1 MSSSNPTSPEEAVE
15 EAVLDP
21 ETPQKPTEDNDEKE
35 APKSAPAAAA
45 RGRPRAKSTREPTLL
60 HDFLL
65 GRPSRSRQTAERQR
79 RMSLEAVKAELRHEM
94 KQSQVK
100 RVPPPNGVR
109 DRVKK
114 WQKANAAAM
123 EQTPDDAAT
132 EPPDIAFDDEDFQS
146 VTEEDR
152 VRIKLRKKSKPPS
165 NRTKESLPTE
175 EEDVAPENTPVKTPV
190 KTPEPPPPVV
200 TPKVAT
206 PKTPTIKTPTIKTPT
221 IKTPTIKTPTIKTP
235 TTKTPLPKT
244 PTAAKQVNP
253 PPKKRV
259 VSDEHW
265 RKNRKHG
272 TKKTSPAKIPA
283 PTKIP
288 KDFIFR
294 TQANPKVAS
303 RVKAWAELVEI
314 PDPPA
319 PRSHK
324 SSKSVGA
331 RPWMDDTDSEFMSD
345 SELTVSNVTS
355 SRVTAQRSAKSTP
368 AHDDG
373 IRVKPVRKKRQSGDG
388 IRVRAMRTNLTDDE
402 GIRVR
407 PMSDI
412 SSNAGS
418 TVRSVRLRLKSAPSS
433 RRPSMSSVRKEMKKQ
448 MLDTPKSAGAAN
460 PEALSKKLSEAIED
474 GSELSK
480 TTRTNDK
487 SDLSKTAPIEVLDD
501 SHTVDTPTKK
511 RAASSSK
518 SKPRPKSYQPPT
530 TKQKGKETWVPD
542 DDSTIEP
549 SQLDGSDLSS
559 SLLAKSIA
567 DIPGDIPWGNSAF
580 TELDLPLRARGG
592 PLRSRPIRPARPA
605 KPERNTSF
613 KNMPKVFKKVMEG
626 ANKMIHEINE
636 HPPSRDAVPNKPT
649 SIEKW
654 LNTTV
659 DPFVEEPKEEPP
671 TTPLSEDMSDEL
683 SSPETIKSHR
693 CTSHVEKRKVSSSS
707 TSKTETVDKAAPGEP
722 LPATPEPVREPAK
735 KKPQPTPSPKPTP
748 AKEPTPEPEPPK
760 KATPK
765 PEPEPEP
772 KPESKPEPEP
782 AREPS
787 PETITELSTDLS
799 TDLSTE
805 LPAPSPVSSPE
816 PDSKTKPKRQDTKYP
831 AKASGLTGLKRTKA
845 TRSTPPPQKSGPKNS
860 LFGMLKEAFTGES
873 VNSLPKVKPYQS
885 REERPYDDEPES
897 VYADSRYN
905 DSRYDD
911 SRYEESKYDDY
922 RHEGSRYD
930 DERAYEDS
938 ENWTETELSKTEKLR
953 SVRSASPEEERKTPK
968 PQKTP
973 EPPQQPQEQA
983 EEPEQSGDARAAL
996 PSARMAGPRLPP
1008 PTRGQYEL
1016 STILSEEGSSAVESD
1031 LTTDVTQSTLT
1042 QSTGFTKG
1050 SRRSNSR
1057 SNSKSQGSGLKRRL
1071 TRHSDLVSVLSL
1083 PDDKNVPSAIISNR
1097 SRPSMRKARGGANDV
1112 TNDDLLK
1119 EFAEDESLY
1128 LRELKTLVSGVI
1140 PVLLQQV
1147 VNGDNGNELFG
1158 SGGQVTK
1165 ADALSKSVVN
1175 MGVALEKL
1183 QMAHRKAPVQDIRR
1197 LASWGHGVVPIYHKY
1212 LDAWRLGF
1220 QDLVVNLAPVAGVLD
1235 DEDSLVGAMPRNDA
1249 GDIIDAA
1256 GERVDVAHLL
1266 KRPLLR
1272 LKQIT
1277 KFFKCV
1283 DAIIGTNDTY
1293 DLSSDFEDLQEKARR
1308 RHREETARLTDEDAI
1323 NTDTTRSRD
1332 LRTLGPMDDVYIEP
1346 SRQVSAKDFF
1356 SLDLAHS
1363 NGQRLECQVELVHR
1377 DNQRYPEDKGDLLIR
1392 ENGVKGRSY
1401 LLFPP
1406 VPIELISAR
1415 TGDGNFDMVI
1425 MIRGTHNDRPWHE
1438 LLTLTTDNE
1447 DQILDW
1453 LDILPVSPVPP
1464 REPEPSVIDD
1474 DEPYPQSRMQDV
1486 PVGVRGSS
1494 HKYSAQSLRSSHS
1507 RRSSAAESPP
1517 ASPTTPKRSLP
1528 ARYRPRS
1535 ASPVTSPPLKSPEL
1549 YDLQGT
1555 TNQYDYQFDERP
1567 MTSHSMQPDPLNIR
1581 KSDVSSRDDGA
1592 PPPPAHRTFSPSPQP
1607 TAKSKY
1613 SKPPTLEPPT
1623 NSRVKRR
1630 TSSPLKHEY
1639 LPSDQSSISG
1649 TSITEGSYENTEEE
1663 EDYTE
1668 SDYSY
1673 DTSDEDDI
1681 ESVDLPE
1688 TELGVSIRDDARSRD
1703 HARDELETLHEE
1715 EYPEDEPKRH
1725 QLHESILSGP
1735 ADSLTPSNSASQA
1748 GLYGQKMAPEE
1759 NVQRYSAMISRWSDK
1774 GMWKNIAAE
1783 NLSIIVTPGLIEAY
1797 AVHSGAEQGDKPML
1811 ALDLTPL
1818 VLIRQSTA
1826 VDLEIRSSVRSDCH
1840 LANSHSGGNFRFR
1853 CYNGPDCYNLYM
1865 AVHHSRLNNQKFIQ
1879 LENEARFSSFGEHKP
1894 PVANDDTSS
1903 RRRSWFSR
1911 KNSYRG
1917 SVRAPTQSYDGAS
1930 TTPSSTLSASSF
1942 LKRLTG
1948 RGLPFSLA
1956 RSSVKRNSRYGGS
1969 NTPGS
1974 SSYGGNTPRSP
1985 SISVE
1990 NSGRGPSNFGT
2001 EDLKIRLH
2009 LLVAAAKWEDFGN
2022 CKLSIRRPPPGWHQA
2037 LRADHG
2043 LEKRVTVTT
2052 IPRKDSEKPKILLDA
2067 VLGSGCFTAMGSRG
2081 IVCGVWEE
2089 MKDSNGVVGVVP
2101 ATGPTGGNV
2110 KKWCFQCAS
2119 VAEASWVLRLV
2130 HQEVMTI

>member
-1 MSSSNPTSPEEAVE
+1 MSSSNPASPEEAIDDTE
-15 EAVLDP
+15 FEP
-21 ETPQKPTEDNDEKE
+21 ETPQKPTESENNDEKE
-35 APKSAPAAAA
+35 ASKSAPPAAT
-45 RGRPRAKSTREPTLL
+45 RGRPRAKSTKEPTLL

-100 RVPPPNGVR
+100 RIQPPNGVR

-114 WQKANAAAM
+114 WQKANAAAV
-123 EQTPDDAAT
+123 EDTPDDAAT
-132 EPPDIAFDDEDFQS
+132 EPPDIAFKDEDFQS

-152 VRIKLRKKSKPPS
+152 VRIKMKKKPKRP
-165 NRTKESLPTE
+165 NNKTKESLATE
-175 EEDVAPENTPVKTPV
+175 DD
-190 KTPEPPPPVV
+190 
-200 TPKVAT
+200 AT
-206 PKTPTIKTPTIKTPT
+206 PDATPDPTPASAPSPAPAPAPATPA
-221 IKTPTIKTPTIKTP
+221 TP
-235 TTKTPLPKT
+235 TTPTPG
-244 PTAAKQVNP
+244 PTKP

-265 RKNRKHG
+265 RKNRKHIPR
-272 TKKTSPAKIPA
+272 KTSPAKA
-283 PTKIP
+283 PTPAKIP
-288 KDFIFR
+288 KDFVLR
-294 TQANPKVAS
+294 TAANPRVAS
-303 RVKAWAELVEI
+303 RVKAWAERVEI

-324 SSKSVGA
+324 SSKSLGA
-331 RPWMDDTDSEFMSD
+331 KPWMDDTDSEFMSD
-345 SELTVSNVTS
+345 SEMTVSNVNS
-355 SRVTAQRSAKSTP
+355 SRVTTQRSAKSMSG
-368 AHDDG
+368 ADDG
-373 IRVKPVRKKRQSGDG
+373 IRVNPMRKKRNSGDG
-388 IRVRAMRTNLTDDE
+388 IRVRAVRTTLTDDE

-412 SSNAGS
+412 SSNAGTS
-418 TVRSVRLRLKSAPSS
+418 IRTARLRLKSAPSS
-433 RRPSMSSVRKEMKKQ
+433 RRPSMNAVKQEMKKRQ
-448 MLDTPKSAGAAN
+448 ADRAKI
-460 PEALSKKLSEAIED
+460 EVIED
-474 GSELSK
+474 PSELSASK
-480 TTRTNDK
+480 YIEVIEDESELSRTGGK
-487 SDLSKTAPIEVLDD
+487 SDLSGTAPIEVLEDD
-501 SHTVDTPTKK
+501 SLVDTPTKG
-511 RAASSSK
+511 RNASGSK
-518 SKPRPKSYQPPT
+518 SRPRPKSYQPPT

-542 DDSTIEP
+542 DESTLEP

-567 DIPGDIPWGNSAF
+567 DIPGEIPWGNSAF
-580 TELDLPLRARGG
+580 TELDLPLRAKGG

-626 ANKMIHEINE
+626 ANKMIHELNE
-636 HPPSRDAVPNKPT
+636 HPPPREAVPNNPR

-659 DPFVEEPKEEPP
+659 DPFVEESKSEPA
-671 TTPLSEDMSDEL
+671 TTPLSETVPDDP
-683 SSPETIKSHR
+683 SSPETIKSNR
-693 CTSHVEKRKVSSSS
+693 RPSRNEKRRVSSS
-707 TSKTETVDKAAPGEP
+707 TMSKPDTAEKTTLSEQ
-722 LPATPEPVREPAK
+722 LPTTPEPAK
-735 KKPQPTPSPKPTP
+735 EKPQPTPAPKLEPV
-748 AKEPTPEPEPPK
+748 KESLPVPEK
-760 KATPK
+760 KPTPK

-772 KPESKPEPEP
+772 PSVT
-782 AREPS
+782 EPS
-787 PETITELSTDLS
+787 PE
-799 TDLSTE
+799 
-805 LPAPSPVSSPE
+805 SSPE
-816 PDSKTKPKRQDTKYP
+816 PSVAPLPEPEVKPKPKRQDTKAP
-831 AKASGLTGLKRTKA
+831 TRTPGGSGLKRTKA
-845 TRSTPPPQKSGPKNS
+845 TRNTPSPSPAKSSPKNS
-860 LFGMLKEAFTGES
+860 LFGLLKEAFTGES
-873 VNSLPKVKPYQS
+873 GNSLPKVKPYQS
-885 REERPYDDEPES
+885 REERPYDNDDPES
-897 VYADSRYN
+897 LYADSRYN
-905 DSRYDD
+905 DSRYED
-911 SRYEESKYDDY
+911 SRYEESRYGD
-922 RHEGSRYD
+922 SRYD
-930 DERAYEDS
+930 DELTYDDS
-938 ENWTETELSKTEKLR
+938 TENWTETELSKAEKSK
-953 SVRSASPEEERKTPK
+953 SVRAPSPEGEKKPQPQPQPEPQSRPQSQPQVQEQEKPRDLAREEELARIEERVRQEEKAREEERSREIVFPM
-968 PQKTP
+968 
-973 EPPQQPQEQA
+973 
-983 EEPEQSGDARAAL
+983 
-996 PSARMAGPRLPP
+996 RMAGPRLPP

-1042 QSTGFTKG
+1042 QSTGLNRG
-1050 SRRSNSR
+1050 SKRSS
-1057 SNSKSQGSGLKRRL
+1057 SKNQGSGLKRRL

-1083 PDDKNVPSAIISNR
+1083 PDDKNVPSAITSNR
-1097 SRPSMRKARGGANDV
+1097 SRPSMRKSRGGANDV

-1119 EFAEDESLY
+1119 EFSEDESLY
-1128 LRELKTLVSGVI
+1128 LRELKTLVDGVI

-1147 VNGDNGNELFG
+1147 VNGDDAYDIFG
-1158 SGGQVTK
+1158 SGAPVTK

-1183 QMAHRKAPVQDIRR
+1183 RMAHRKAPVQDIRR

-1220 QDLVVNLAPVAGVLD
+1220 QDLVVNLAPAAGSPE
-1235 DEDSLVGAMPRNDA
+1235 DEDSLVGAMPRNA
-1249 GDIIDAA
+1249 SGDIVDAT

-1272 LKQIT
+1272 VKQIA

-1283 DAIIGTNDTY
+1283 DSILGTNDTY
-1293 DLSSDFEDLQEKARR
+1293 DLLNDFEDLQEKARR
-1308 RHREETARLTDEDAI
+1308 RHREEMARLTDEDAI

-1332 LRTLGPMDDVYIEP
+1332 LRTLAPMDSVYIEP
-1346 SRQVSAKDFF
+1346 ARQVSAKDFF
-1356 SLDLAHS
+1356 SFDLVHS

-1377 DNQRYPEDKGDLLIR
+1377 DSQRHPEDKGDLLIR
-1392 ENGVKGRSY
+1392 ENGDKGRSY

-1406 VPIELISAR
+1406 VPLELISAR
-1415 TGDGNFDMVI
+1415 TGDGNFDMVV
-1425 MIRGTHNDRPWHE
+1425 MIRGSHNDKPWHE

-1474 DEPYPQSRMQDV
+1474 EEPYSQSRMPDV

-1494 HKYSAQSLRSSHS
+1494 RKYSAHSLRNSHS

-1517 ASPTTPKRSLP
+1517 ASPTSPTIPKRTLP
-1528 ARYRPRS
+1528 TRYRPRS
-1535 ASPVTSPPLKSPEL
+1535 ASPANPSPLRSP
-1549 YDLQGT
+1549 D
-1555 TNQYDYQFDERP
+1555 QYDPQRTPSQSDYQYDDRP
-1567 MTSHSMQPDPLNIR
+1567 MTSQSMQPDPLNIR
-1581 KSDVSSRDDGA
+1581 KSPSSVSYRDDGA
-1592 PPPPAHRTFSPSPQP
+1592 PPPPAHRSLSPSPGPQP
-1607 TAKSKY
+1607 SSKSKY
-1613 SKPPTLEPPT
+1613 AKPPPLEPPT
-1623 NSRVKRR
+1623 SSRVKRR

-1649 TSITEGSYENTEEE
+1649 TSITGSYHS
-1663 EDYTE
+1663 EDYTD

-1673 DTSDEDDI
+1673 DSSDDDI

-1688 TELGVSIRDDARSRD
+1688 TELGVSIRDEARSHDIIEEEPED
-1703 HARDELETLHEE
+1703 HLETLPEE
-1715 EYPEDEPKRH
+1715 EYPQEYQRRE
-1725 QLHESILSGP
+1725 LHESILSGSNI
-1735 ADSLTPSNSASQA
+1735 DSLAPSNSASQA
-1748 GLYGQKMAPEE
+1748 GLYGQKTAPEE
-1759 NVQRYSAMISRWSDK
+1759 KAARYTATISRWSDK
-1774 GMWKNIAAE
+1774 GMWKNIAGD

-1797 AVHSGAEQGDKPML
+1797 SVHSGAEQGDKPML

-1826 VDLEIRSSVRSDCH
+1826 VDLEIRSSVRPDCH
-1840 LANSHSGGNFRFR
+1840 LASSHSGGNFRFR
-1853 CYNGPDCYNLYM
+1853 CHNGPDCYNFYM
-1865 AVHHSRLNNQKFIQ
+1865 SVHHARLNNQKFIQ
-1879 LENEARFSSFGEHKP
+1879 LENEARFRSFGESQP
-1894 PVANDDTSS
+1894 PPPENDDASS
-1903 RRRSWFSR
+1903 RRRRSWFGR

-1917 SVRAPTQSYDGAS
+1917 SIRAPTQSYDGAS

-1956 RSSVKRNSRYGGS
+1956 RSSVNRSSRYGGGA

-1990 NSGRGPSNFGT
+1990 NSGRGPVSFGT

-2043 LEKRVTVTT
+2043 MEKRVTVTT
-2052 IPRKDSEKPKILLDA
+2052 IPRKDSEQPKVLLDA
-2067 VLGSGCFTAMGSRG
+2067 VLGSGCFSPMGSRG

>member
-21 ETPQKPTEDNDEKE
+21 ETPETPQNPPATDDNDGKE
-35 APKSAPAAAA
+35 TPKSAPPVAQ

-65 GRPSRSRQTAERQR
+65 GRPSASRQAADRQR

-100 RVPPPNGVR
+100 RIQPPNGVR

-123 EQTPDDAAT
+123 EDTPDDAAT
-132 EPPDIAFDDEDFQS
+132 EPPDVAFKDEDFQS

-152 VRIKLRKKSKPPS
+152 VRIKMRKKPKRP
-165 NRTKESLPTE
+165 NNKTKETLATGDEATS
-175 EEDVAPENTPVKTPV
+175 DV
-190 KTPEPPPPVV
+190 
-200 TPKVAT
+200 
-206 PKTPTIKTPTIKTPT
+206 
-221 IKTPTIKTPTIKTP
+221 TP
-235 TTKTPLPKT
+235 TTPTPAP
-244 PTAAKQVNP
+244 AAKP

-265 RKNRKHG
+265 RKNRKHV
-272 TKKTSPAKIPA
+272 TKRTSPAKTPGPA
-283 PTKIP
+283 KIP
-288 KDFIFR
+288 KDFVLR
-294 TQANPKVAS
+294 TAANPRVAS
-303 RVKAWAELVEI
+303 RVKAWAEMVEI

-324 SSKSVGA
+324 SSKSLGA

-345 SELTVSNVTS
+345 SELTVNNLTG
-355 SRVTAQRSAKSTP
+355 RVTTARSAKSTP
-368 AHDDG
+368 GPDDG
-373 IRVKPVRKKRQSGDG
+373 IRVKPIRKKRNIDDDG
-388 IRVRAMRTNLTDDE
+388 IRVKAIRTTLTDDE

-412 SSNAGS
+412 SSNAGTS
-418 TVRSVRLRLKSAPSS
+418 VRTARLRLKSAPSS
-433 RRPSMSSVRKEMKKQ
+433 RRPSMSSVKREMKKSQ
-448 MLDTPKSAGAAN
+448 SDKSMI
-460 PEALSKKLSEAIED
+460 EAMEDPSEVSTNKFIEVIED
-474 GSELSK
+474 DSELSR
-480 TTRTNDK
+480 TTRTGGK
-487 SDLSKTAPIEVLDD
+487 SAIEVIEDH
-501 SHTVDTPTKK
+501 SVVDTPTKK
-511 RAASSSK
+511 RSVSANK

-530 TKQKGKETWVPD
+530 TKQKGKETWVPE

-559 SLLAKSIA
+559 SILAKSIA

-592 PLRSRPIRPARPA
+592 PLRSRPIRPARP

-613 KNMPKVFKKVMEG
+613 KSMPKVFKKVMEG
-626 ANKMIHEINE
+626 ASKVIHEINE
-636 HPPSRDAVPNKPT
+636 HPPPRDTVPNNPR

-659 DPFVEEPKEEPP
+659 DPFVEEPKAEPKSEP
-671 TTPLSEDMSDEL
+671 ATTPLSEQVPDKL

-693 CTSHVEKRKVSSSS
+693 RSSRNEKRRVSSST
-707 TSKTETVDKAAPGEP
+707 TSKPDTADKPLSTEK
-722 LPATPEPVREPAK
+722 LPATPEPVKEPVK
-735 KKPQPTPSPKPTP
+735 EKPTPSPVPKPEP
-748 AKEPTPEPEPPK
+748 VKEPLPEPEPPK
-760 KATPK
+760 KSTPKPK
-765 PEPEPEP
+765 PEPRPEP
-772 KPESKPEPEP
+772 RPEPAIVKETVPEVSPESSPSPSPSPEPE
-782 AREPS
+782 AK
-787 PETITELSTDLS
+787 
-799 TDLSTE
+799 
-805 LPAPSPVSSPE
+805 A
-816 PDSKTKPKRQDTKYP
+816 KPKRQDTKAP
-831 AKASGLTGLKRTKA
+831 TKTPGASGLKRTKA
-845 TRSTPPPQKSGPKNS
+845 TRNTSSPVKSSPKTS

-873 VNSLPKVKPYQS
+873 GNSLPKVKPYQS
-885 REERPYDDEPES
+885 QEERPYDDEPES
-897 VYADSRYN
+897 MYTDSRYN
-905 DSRYDD
+905 DSRYED
-911 SRYEESKYDDY
+911 SRYDDSKYEGSKYDDY
-922 RHEGSRYD
+922 HSRYD
-930 DERAYEDS
+930 DELTDDDS
-938 ENWTETELSKTEKLR
+938 ENWTETELSKSR
-953 SVRSASPEEERKTPK
+953 GVRSPSPLEEKKKPRSPEQSR
-968 PQKTP
+968 
-973 EPPQQPQEQA
+973 EPA
-983 EEPEQSGDARAAL
+983 REPEQNRDDRSAL

-1016 STILSEEGSSAVESD
+1016 STILSEEASSAVESD
-1031 LTTDVTQSTLT
+1031 LTSDVTQSTLT
-1042 QSTGFTKG
+1042 QSTGVSKE
-1050 SRRSNSR
+1050 SKRSNSR

-1083 PDDKNVPSAIISNR
+1083 PDDKNVPSAITSNR
-1097 SRPSMRKARGGANDV
+1097 SRPSMRKSRGGATDV
-1112 TNDDLLK
+1112 TNDDLLR

-1128 LRELKTLVSGVI
+1128 LRELKTLVDGVI
-1140 PVLLQQV
+1140 PVLLSQV
-1147 VNGDNGNELFG
+1147 VNGDNANELFG
-1158 SGGQVTK
+1158 TSSPVTK
-1165 ADALSKSVVN
+1165 ADILSKSVVN

-1183 QMAHRKAPVQDIRR
+1183 QMAHRKAPIQDIRR
-1197 LASWGHGVVPIYHKY
+1197 LASWGHGVVPVYHKY

-1220 QDLVVNLAPVAGVLD
+1220 QDLVVNLAPAAGAPE
-1235 DEDSLVGAMPRNDA
+1235 DEDSLVGAMPRNES
-1249 GDIIDAA
+1249 GDIVDAT

-1272 LKQIT
+1272 LKQIA

-1283 DAIIGTNDTY
+1283 DSILGTNDTY
-1293 DLSSDFEDLQEKARR
+1293 DLLSDFEDLQEKARR
-1308 RHREETARLTDEDAI
+1308 RHREEMARLTDEDAI

-1332 LRTLGPMDDVYIEP
+1332 LRTLAPMEAVYIEP

-1363 NGQRLECQVELVHR
+1363 NGQRLECQIELVHR
-1377 DNQRYPEDKGDLLIR
+1377 DNQRYPEDKGDVLIR

-1415 TGDGNFDMVI
+1415 TGDGNFDMVV
-1425 MIRGTHNDRPWHE
+1425 MIRGSHNDRPWHE

-1464 REPEPSVIDD
+1464 REPEPSIIDD
-1474 DEPYPQSRMQDV
+1474 EEPYSQSRMPDV

-1494 HKYSAQSLRSSHS
+1494 RKYSAHSLRNSHS

-1517 ASPTTPKRSLP
+1517 ASPTTPKRALP

-1535 ASPVTSPPLKSPEL
+1535 ASPATPPPPLKSPDH
-1549 YDLQGT
+1549 YDLQRT
-1555 TNQYDYQFDERP
+1555 PTQYDYGYEERP
-1567 MTSHSMQPDPLNIR
+1567 MTSQSMQPDPLNIR
-1581 KSDVSSRDDGA
+1581 KSQTSDSYRDDGA
-1592 PPPPAHRTFSPSPQP
+1592 PPPPAHRTLSPSPSQQP
-1607 TAKSKY
+1607 ASKSKFG
-1613 SKPPTLEPPT
+1613 KPPPLELP
-1623 NSRVKRR
+1623 SKSGVKRR
-1630 TSSPLKHEY
+1630 GSSPLKHEY

-1649 TSITEGSYENTEEE
+1649 TSITGSYDQTE
-1663 EDYTE
+1663 DDFTE

-1673 DTSDEDDI
+1673 DSSDDDI

-1688 TELGVSIRDDARSRD
+1688 TELGVSIRDEPPSRD
-1703 HARDELETLHEE
+1703 VIREELEHQLETLEE
-1715 EYPEDEPKRH
+1715 EGSLHDQQQRYE
-1725 QLHESILSGP
+1725 LHESIVSGSI
-1735 ADSLTPSNSASQA
+1735 DSLAPSNSASQA
-1748 GLYGQKMAPEE
+1748 GLYGQKIAPNE
-1759 NVQRYSAMISRWSDK
+1759 NATRYIATISRWSDK
-1774 GMWKNIAAE
+1774 GLWKDISGS
-1783 NLSIIVTPGLIEAY
+1783 NLEIIVTPGLIEAY
-1797 AVHSGAEQGDKPML
+1797 AIHSGAEQGDKPML
-1811 ALDLTPL
+1811 SLDLTPL

-1826 VDLEIRSSVRSDCH
+1826 VDLEIRSSVRSDCQ
-1840 LANSHSGGNFRFR
+1840 LFSSHSGGNFRFR
-1853 CYNGPDCYNLYM
+1853 CQTAPDCYNLYM
-1865 AVHHSRLNNQKFIQ
+1865 SVHHARLNNQKFIQ
-1879 LENEARFSSFGEHKP
+1879 LENEARFRSFGEHKP
-1894 PVANDDTSS
+1894 PPSNDDTSS
-1903 RRRSWFSR
+1903 RRRSWFGR

-1917 SVRAPTQSYDGAS
+1917 SVRAPAQSHDGAS

-1956 RSSVKRNSRYGGS
+1956 RSSVNRSSRYGGT

-1990 NSGRGPSNFGT
+1990 NSGRGPASFGT

-2022 CKLSIRRPPPGWHQA
+2022 CRLSIRRPPPGWHQA

-2052 IPRKDSEKPKILLDA
+2052 IPRKDSEQPKVLLDA
-2067 VLGSGCFTAMGSRG
+2067 VLGSGCFTPMGSRG

>member
-1 MSSSNPTSPEEAVE
+1 MSSSNPASPEEAIDDTE
-15 EAVLDP
+15 LEP
-21 ETPQKPTEDNDEKE
+21 ETPQQPTASENNDGKE
-35 APKSAPAAAA
+35 APKSAPPAAT

-94 KQSQVK
+94 KQTQVK
-100 RVPPPNGVR
+100 RIQPPNGVR

-114 WQKANAAAM
+114 WQKANAAAL
-123 EQTPDDAAT
+123 EDTPDDAAT
-132 EPPDIAFDDEDFQS
+132 EPPDIAFKDEDFQS

-152 VRIKLRKKSKPPS
+152 VRIKMKKKSKPPNNKS
-165 NRTKESLPTE
+165 KDSLE
-175 EEDVAPENTPVKTPV
+175 AEDEATPDATPDSTSISTSTPAPAPAPESTPTPA
-190 KTPEPPPPVV
+190 PAP
-200 TPKVAT
+200 AT
-206 PKTPTIKTPTIKTPT
+206 PATPT
-221 IKTPTIKTPTIKTP
+221 
-235 TTKTPLPKT
+235 T
-244 PTAAKQVNP
+244 PTAAGTKP

-265 RKNRKHG
+265 RKNRKHIPR
-272 TKKTSPAKIPA
+272 KTSPAKAPT

-288 KDFIFR
+288 KDFVLR
-294 TQANPKVAS
+294 TAANPRVAS
-303 RVKAWAELVEI
+303 RVKAWAERVEI

-331 RPWMDDTDSEFMSD
+331 KPWMDDTDSEFMSD
-345 SELTVSNVTS
+345 SEMTVSNVNS
-355 SRVTAQRSAKSTP
+355 SRVTTQRSAKSVS
-368 AHDDG
+368 AADDG
-373 IRVKPVRKKRQSGDG
+373 IRVKPMRKKRNSGDG
-388 IRVRAMRTNLTDDE
+388 IRVQAIRTTLTDDE

-412 SSNAGS
+412 SSNTGTSIRTA
-418 TVRSVRLRLKSAPSS
+418 RLRLKSAPSS
-433 RRPSMSSVRKEMKKQ
+433 RRPSMNAVRQEMKKRQ
-448 MLDTPKSAGAAN
+448 YEKS
-460 PEALSKKLSEAIED
+460 KIEVIEND
-474 GSELSK
+474 SDLYE
-480 TTRTNDK
+480 TMRTGGK
-487 SDLSKTAPIEVLDD
+487 SDLSGTAPIEVLEDD
-501 SHTVDTPTKK
+501 FTVHTPTKQ
-511 RAASSSK
+511 RNASK
-518 SKPRPKSYQPPT
+518 SKPRPKSYQPAT

-542 DDSTIEP
+542 DESTLEP

-559 SLLAKSIA
+559 SLLAKTIA
-567 DIPGDIPWGNSAF
+567 DIPGEIPWGNSAF

-626 ANKMIHEINE
+626 ANKMIHEMNE
-636 HPPSRDAVPNKPT
+636 HPPARDAVPNKPT

-659 DPFVEEPKEEPP
+659 DPFVEESKSEPA
-671 TTPLSEDMSDEL
+671 TTPLSEDVPDDP
-683 SSPETIKSHR
+683 SSPETIKSNR
-693 CTSHVEKRKVSSSS
+693 RPSRNEKRKVSSS
-707 TSKTETVDKAAPGEP
+707 TLSKPDTAEKTTLSEQFPT
-722 LPATPEPVREPAK
+722 TPEPIKE
-735 KKPQPTPSPKPTP
+735 KPQPAS
-748 AKEPTPEPEPPK
+748 
-760 KATPK
+760 TPK
-765 PEPEPEP
+765 PEPVKEPVPEP
-772 KPESKPEPEP
+772 VSEKNTTPKPKSEPEP
-782 AREPS
+782 ASTKEPS
-787 PETITELSTDLS
+787 PE
-799 TDLSTE
+799 
-805 LPAPSPVSSPE
+805 SSPE
-816 PDSKTKPKRQDTKYP
+816 SSKAPEPQPEIKIKPKRQDTKAP
-831 AKASGLTGLKRTKA
+831 IRTPGGLGLKRTKA
-845 TRSTPPPQKSGPKNS
+845 TRNTSSPAKSSPKNT
-860 LFGMLKEAFTGES
+860 LFGLLKEAFTGES
-873 VNSLPKVKPYQS
+873 GNSLPKVKPYQS
-885 REERPYDDEPES
+885 REERPYDDDDPES

-911 SRYEESKYDDY
+911 SRYED
-922 RHEGSRYD
+922 SRYGDSRHD
-930 DERAYEDS
+930 DELTYDEHTED
-938 ENWTETELSKTEKLR
+938 WTETELSKTEK
-953 SVRSASPEEERKTPK
+953 SAGVRSPSPEQEKKPQPQPQTQPQVQEQEKARDQIREEEVTKEEER
-968 PQKTP
+968 
-973 EPPQQPQEQA
+973 
-983 EEPEQSGDARAAL
+983 ARDDRLVL
-996 PSARMAGPRLPP
+996 PSARMTGPRFPP
-1008 PTRGQYEL
+1008 PTRGKYEL

-1042 QSTGFTKG
+1042 QSTGLNRG
-1050 SRRSNSR
+1050 SKRSS
-1057 SNSKSQGSGLKRRL
+1057 SKNQGSGLKRRL

-1083 PDDKNVPSAIISNR
+1083 PDDKNVPSAITNNR
-1097 SRPSMRKARGGANDV
+1097 SRPSMRKSRGGANDV

-1119 EFAEDESLY
+1119 EFSEDESLY
-1128 LRELKTLVSGVI
+1128 LRELKTLVDGVI
-1140 PVLLQQV
+1140 PVLLQKV
-1147 VNGDNGNELFG
+1147 VNGDNAYDLFG
-1158 SGGQVTK
+1158 SGAPVTK

-1183 QMAHRKAPVQDIRR
+1183 RMAHRKAPVQEIRR

-1220 QDLVVNLAPVAGVLD
+1220 QDLVVNLAPAAGALE
-1235 DEDSLVGAMPRNDA
+1235 DEDSLVGAMPRNES
-1249 GDIIDAA
+1249 GDIVDAA

-1272 LKQIT
+1272 LKQIA

-1283 DAIIGTNDTY
+1283 DSILGTNDTF
-1293 DLSSDFEDLQEKARR
+1293 DLLNDFEDLQEKARR
-1308 RHREETARLTDEDAI
+1308 RHREEMARLTDEDAI

-1332 LRTLGPMDDVYIEP
+1332 LRTLAPMESVYIEP
-1346 SRQVSAKDFF
+1346 ARQVSAKDFF

-1406 VPIELISAR
+1406 VPLELISAR
-1415 TGDGNFDMVI
+1415 TGDGNLDMVV
-1425 MIRGTHNDRPWHE
+1425 MIRGSHNDKPWHE
-1438 LLTLTTDNE
+1438 LIILTTDNE

-1453 LDILPVSPVPP
+1453 LDIIPVSPVPP

-1474 DEPYPQSRMQDV
+1474 GEPYTQSRMEDV

-1494 HKYSAQSLRSSHS
+1494 RKYSAQSLRNLDS

-1517 ASPTTPKRSLP
+1517 ASPTSPTTPKRGLP
-1528 ARYRPRS
+1528 SRYRPRS
-1535 ASPVTSPPLKSPEL
+1535 ASPANSSPLKSPDY
-1549 YDLQGT
+1549 YDIQRT
-1555 TNQYDYQFDERP
+1555 SSQHSYDRP
-1567 MTSHSMQPDPLNIR
+1567 MTSQSMQPDPLNIC
-1581 KSDVSSRDDGA
+1581 KSSSDLSYRDDGA
-1592 PPPPAHRTFSPSPQP
+1592 PPPPAHRTLSPSPDPQP
-1607 TAKSKY
+1607 SSKSKHT
-1613 SKPPTLEPPT
+1613 KAPLLEPPT

-1649 TSITEGSYENTEEE
+1649 TSITGSYHS

-1673 DTSDEDDI
+1673 DTSDDDDI

-1688 TELGVSIRDDARSRD
+1688 TELGVSIRDEARSRD
-1703 HARDELETLHEE
+1703 VEEESAYHLETLPEE
-1715 EYPEDEPKRH
+1715 DYPQDYERRE
-1725 QLHESILSGP
+1725 LHESVLSGSIL
-1735 ADSLTPSNSASQA
+1735 DSLAPSNSASQA
-1748 GLYGQKMAPEE
+1748 GLYGQKTAPEE
-1759 NVQRYSAMISRWSDK
+1759 KAVRYTATISRWSDK
-1774 GMWKNIAAE
+1774 GVWKNVAGD
-1783 NLSIIVTPGLIEAY
+1783 NLSVIVTPGLIEAY
-1797 AVHSGAEQGDKPML
+1797 SVHSGAEQGDKPML

-1826 VDLEIRSSVRSDCH
+1826 VDLEIRSSVRPDCQ
-1840 LANSHSGGNFRFR
+1840 LASSHSGGNFRFR
-1853 CYNGPDCYNLYM
+1853 CHTGPDCYNLYM
-1865 AVHHSRLNNQKFIQ
+1865 SVHHARLNNQKFIQ
-1879 LENEARFSSFGEHKP
+1879 LENEARFGSFGEQRP
-1894 PVANDDTSS
+1894 PPENDESSS
-1903 RRRSWFSR
+1903 RTRRSWFGR

-1956 RSSVKRNSRYGGS
+1956 RSSVNRSSRYGGGA

-1974 SSYGGNTPRSP
+1974 SSYGGATPRSP

-1990 NSGRGPSNFGT
+1990 NSGRGPVSFGT

-2043 LEKRVTVTT
+2043 MEKRVTVIT
-2052 IPRKDSEKPKILLDA
+2052 IPRKDSEKPKVLLDA
-2067 VLGSGCFTAMGSRG
+2067 VLGSGCFTPMGSRG

>member
-21 ETPQKPTEDNDEKE
+21 ETPQKTNEDNDEKE
-35 APKSAPAAAA
+35 TPKSAPPAAA

-100 RVPPPNGVR
+100 RIQPPNGVR

-132 EPPDIAFDDEDFQS
+132 EPPDIAFEDEDFHS

-152 VRIKLRKKSKPPS
+152 VRIKMRKKLKPPS
-165 NRTKESLPTE
+165 NKTKESLGTE
-175 EEDVAPENTPVKTPV
+175 GEEAMPEKTPEKISEKIPEAIPEVIPEKVPEKAPEKAPDKTPAKTPSKTPSKTPT
-190 KTPEPPPPVV
+190 KTPEPPI
-200 TPKVAT
+200 
-206 PKTPTIKTPTIKTPT
+206 TPTP
-221 IKTPTIKTPTIKTP
+221 
-235 TTKTPLPKT
+235 
-244 PTAAKQVNP
+244 AKHINK

-272 TKKTSPAKIPA
+272 TNKTKTSPAKVPA
-283 PTKIP
+283 PGKIP
-288 KDFIFR
+288 KDFVFR
-294 TQANPKVAS
+294 TQANPKVAN
-303 RVKAWAELVEI
+303 RVKAWAEMVEI

-345 SELTVSNVTS
+345 SELTVSNVNS
-355 SRVTAQRSAKSTP
+355 SRVTTQRSAKSTP
-368 AHDDG
+368 GPDDG
-373 IRVKPVRKKRQSGDG
+373 IRVTPMRKKRQSGDG
-388 IRVRAMRTNLTDDE
+388 IRVRAIRTTLTDDE

-433 RRPSMSSVRKEMKKQ
+433 RRPSMSSVKKEMKKQ
-448 MLDTPKSAGAAN
+448 MTDTPKSVGAATAS
-460 PEALSKKLSEAIED
+460 EVSVKKYIEVIED
-474 GSELSK
+474 ESDLSK
-480 TTRTNDK
+480 TTRTNDR
-487 SDLSKTAPIEVLDD
+487 SDMSKTAPIEVLEDD
-501 SHTVDTPTKK
+501 SAVDTPTK
-511 RAASSSK
+511 RRTASSSK
-518 SKPRPKSYQPPT
+518 PKPRPKSYQPPT

-626 ANKMIHEINE
+626 ASKVIHEINE
-636 HPPSRDAVPNKPT
+636 HPPPRDAVPNKPT

-659 DPFVEEPKEEPP
+659 DPFVEESKAEPP
-671 TTPLSEDMSDEL
+671 TTPLSEDLPDEP

-693 CTSHVEKRKVSSSS
+693 RASRVEKRKVSSS
-707 TSKTETVDKAAPGEP
+707 TMSKPDTVDKTIPSEP
-722 LPATPEPVREPAK
+722 VPATPEPVHEPAK
-735 KKPQPTPSPKPTP
+735 KKPQPTPSPKPAP

-760 KATPK
+760 KSTPK
-765 PEPEPEP
+765 PEPNPEP
-772 KPESKPEPEP
+772 KPELESAP

-787 PETITELSTDLS
+787 PETITELSTE
-799 TDLSTE
+799 LSTE
-805 LPAPSPVSSPE
+805 ISPVSSPE
-816 PDSKTKPKRQDTKYP
+816 PEAKAKPKRQDTKHP
-831 AKASGLTGLKRTKA
+831 TKTPGLAGLKRTKA
-845 TRSTPPPQKSGPKNS
+845 TRNTASPVKSSPKHS

-873 VNSLPKVKPYQS
+873 GNSLPKVKPYQS
-885 REERPYDDEPES
+885 QEERPYDDEPES

-922 RHEGSRYD
+922 RYEDSRYD
-930 DERAYEDS
+930 DERTYDDS

-953 SVRSASPEEERKTPK
+953 SVRSASPEEERKTPQ
-968 PQKTP
+968 PQRQTP
-973 EPPQQPQEQA
+973 EPPKQPHEQPREQP
-983 EEPEQSGDARAAL
+983 EEQEQSGDAREAL

-1057 SNSKSQGSGLKRRL
+1057 SNSKGQGSGLKRRL

-1097 SRPSMRKARGGANDV
+1097 SRPSMRKSRGGANDV
-1112 TNDDLLK
+1112 TNDDLLR

-1147 VNGDNGNELFG
+1147 VNGDNANELFG

-1183 QMAHRKAPVQDIRR
+1183 QMAHRKAPIQDIRR

-1283 DAIIGTNDTY
+1283 DSILGTNDTY
-1293 DLSSDFEDLQEKARR
+1293 DLMNDFEDLQEKARR

-1332 LRTLGPMDDVYIEP
+1332 LRTLAPMEDVYIEP

-1415 TGDGNFDMVI
+1415 TGDGNFDMIV

-1474 DEPYPQSRMQDV
+1474 DEPYSQSRMPDV

-1494 HKYSAQSLRSSHS
+1494 RKYSAQSLRNSHS

-1517 ASPTTPKRSLP
+1517 ASPTTPKRPLP
-1528 ARYRPRS
+1528 SRYRPRS
-1535 ASPVTSPPLKSPEL
+1535 ASPGPSPPLKSPEY
-1549 YDLQGT
+1549 YDFQGVA
-1555 TNQYDYQFDERP
+1555 NQYDYDLERP
-1567 MTSHSMQPDPLNIR
+1567 MTSQSMQPDPLNIT
-1581 KSDVSSRDDGA
+1581 KSTTSSSSREDGA
-1592 PPPPAHRTFSPSPQP
+1592 PPPPAHRTFSPQP
-1607 TAKSKY
+1607 GAKSKY
-1613 SKPPTLEPPT
+1613 NKPPPLEPPT

-1630 TSSPLKHEY
+1630 GSSPLKHEY

-1649 TSITEGSYENTEEE
+1649 TSITGSYENTEEE
-1663 EDYTE
+1663 DFTE

-1673 DTSDEDDI
+1673 DSSDDDI

-1703 HARDELETLHEE
+1703 FIRDELDNQLETLHEE

-1725 QLHESILSGP
+1725 QLHESIVSGP
-1735 ADSLTPSNSASQA
+1735 TDSLAPSNSASQA
-1748 GLYGQKMAPEE
+1748 GLYGQKVAPEE
-1759 NVQRYSAMISRWSDK
+1759 NAQRFSAMISRWSDK

-1783 NLSIIVTPGLIEAY
+1783 NLSVIVTPGLIEAY
-1797 AVHSGAEQGDKPML
+1797 VANSGSEQGDKPML

-1840 LANSHSGGNFRFR
+1840 LASSHGGGNFRFR
-1853 CYNGPDCYNLYM
+1853 CHNGPDCYNLYM
-1865 AVHHSRLNNQKFIQ
+1865 SVHHSRLNNQKFIQ
-1879 LENEARFSSFGEHKP
+1879 LENEARFRSFGEYKP
-1894 PVANDDTSS
+1894 PVENDDTSS
-1903 RRRSWFSR
+1903 RRRSWFGR

-1956 RSSVKRNSRYGGS
+1956 RSSVKRNSRYGGA

-1974 SSYGGNTPRSP
+1974 SSYGGATPRSP

-1990 NSGRGPSNFGT
+1990 NSGRGPAGFGT

-2043 LEKRVTVTT
+2043 MEKRVTVTT

-2089 MKDSNGVVGVVP
+2089 MRDSNGVVGVVP

>member
-1 MSSSNPTSPEEAVE
+1 MSSPNPTSPEEAVD

-21 ETPQKPTEDNDEKE
+21 EPETPQKPSTPNENEGKE
-35 APKSAPAAAA
+35 TPKSAPPVAH

-65 GRPSRSRQTAERQR
+65 GRPSASRQAAERQR

-100 RVPPPNGVR
+100 RIQPPNGVR

-123 EQTPDDAAT
+123 ENTPDDAAT

-152 VRIKLRKKSKPPS
+152 VRIKMRKKVKRP
-165 NRTKESLPTE
+165 NNKAKESLATGDE
-175 EEDVAPENTPVKTPV
+175 
-190 KTPEPPPPVV
+190 
-200 TPKVAT
+200 AT
-206 PKTPTIKTPTIKTPT
+206 PDA
-221 IKTPTIKTPTIKTP
+221 TP
-235 TTKTPLPKT
+235 TTPTPVPVK
-244 PTAAKQVNP
+244 P

-265 RKNRKHG
+265 RKNRKHIP
-272 TKKTSPAKIPA
+272 KKTSPAKTPA
-283 PTKIP
+283 PAKIP
-288 KDFIFR
+288 KDFTLR
-294 TQANPKVAS
+294 TAANPRVAS
-303 RVKAWAELVEI
+303 RVKAWAEMVEI

-331 RPWMDDTDSEFMSD
+331 KPWMDDTDSEFMSD
-345 SELTVSNVTS
+345 SEFTVSNLTS
-355 SRVTAQRSAKSTP
+355 SRVTKARSAKSTP
-368 AHDDG
+368 GPDDG
-373 IRVKPVRKKRQSGDG
+373 IRVKPIRRGKNNDDG
-388 IRVRAMRTNLTDDE
+388 IRVKAIRTTLTDDE

-418 TVRSVRLRLKSAPSS
+418 SVRTARLRLKSAPSS
-433 RRPSMSSVRKEMKKQ
+433 RRPSMSSVKREMKKSQ
-448 MLDTPKSAGAAN
+448 SDKSKIEVVED
-460 PEALSKKLSEAIED
+460 PSEVSTNKFIEVIED
-474 GSELSK
+474 SELSK
-480 TTRTNDK
+480 TTKTTDK
-487 SDLSKTAPIEVLDD
+487 SGTAPIEVMEDD
-501 SHTVDTPTKK
+501 SAIDTPTKK
-511 RAASSSK
+511 RSVSANK
-518 SKPRPKSYQPPT
+518 LKPRPKSYQPPT
-530 TKQKGKETWVPD
+530 SKQKGKETWVPEED
-542 DDSTIEP
+542 PTIEP
-549 SQLDGSDLSS
+549 SHLDGSDISS
-559 SLLAKSIA
+559 SILARSIA
-567 DIPGDIPWGNSAF
+567 DIPGEIPWGNSAF

-592 PLRSRPIRPARPA
+592 PLRSRPIRPARP

-613 KNMPKVFKKVMEG
+613 KSMPKVFKKVVEG
-626 ANKMIHEINE
+626 ANKIIHEIND
-636 HPPSRDAVPNKPT
+636 HPPPRDTVPNNPR

-659 DPFVEEPKEEPP
+659 DPFVEEPKSEPKSEP
-671 TTPLSEDMSDEL
+671 ATTPLSEQVPDKP
-683 SSPETIKSHR
+683 SSPETVKSHR
-693 CTSHVEKRKVSSSS
+693 RSSRTGKRRVSSP
-707 TSKTETVDKAAPGEP
+707 TMSKPDTVDRNVSSEK
-722 LPATPEPVREPAK
+722 LPVTPEPVKESAK
-735 KKPQPTPSPKPTP
+735 EKPTPSPAPKLEPV
-748 AKEPTPEPEPPK
+748 KEPVKELSPEPEPPK
-760 KATPK
+760 KSTSKPKSEPK
-765 PEPEPEP
+765 PEPQPEPSAVKEPEP
-772 KPESKPEPEP
+772 EEV
-782 AREPS
+782 S
-787 PETITELSTDLS
+787 PLSS
-799 TDLSTE
+799 
-805 LPAPSPVSSPE
+805 PAPSPEPE
-816 PDSKTKPKRQDTKYP
+816 AKTKPKRQDTKAP
-831 AKASGLTGLKRTKA
+831 TKAPGGSGLKRTKA
-845 TRSTPPPQKSGPKNS
+845 TRNTSSPVKSSPKNS

-873 VNSLPKVKPYQS
+873 GNSLPKVKPYQS
-885 REERPYDDEPES
+885 QEERPYDDEPES
-897 VYADSRYN
+897 VYTESRYN
-905 DSRYDD
+905 DSRYED
-911 SRYEESKYDDY
+911 SKYEGSKYDDY
-922 RHEGSRYD
+922 HYEDSRYD
-930 DERAYEDS
+930 DELTHDDS
-938 ENWTETELSKTEKLR
+938 TENWTETELSKAEKSR
-953 SVRSASPEEERKTPK
+953 SIRSPSPLEEKKKPQSPEQPR
-968 PQKTP
+968 
-973 EPPQQPQEQA
+973 EPVRELA
-983 EEPEQSGDARAAL
+983 REPEQSRDDRSAL

-1016 STILSEEGSSAVESD
+1016 STILSEEASSAVESD

-1042 QSTGFTKG
+1042 QSTGVTKD

-1083 PDDKNVPSAIISNR
+1083 PDDRNVPSAITSNR
-1097 SRPSMRKARGGANDV
+1097 SRPSMRKSRGGATDV

-1128 LRELKTLVSGVI
+1128 LRELKTLVDGVI
-1140 PVLLQQV
+1140 PVLLSQV
-1147 VNGDNGNELFG
+1147 VNGDNATELFG
-1158 SGGQVTK
+1158 SSTPVTK
-1165 ADALSKSVVN
+1165 ADPLSKSVVN

-1183 QMAHRKAPVQDIRR
+1183 RMAHRKAPIQDIRR

-1220 QDLVVNLAPVAGVLD
+1220 QDLIVNLAPAAGSPE
-1235 DEDSLVGAMPRNDA
+1235 DEDSLVGAMPRNES
-1249 GDIIDAA
+1249 GDIVDAT

-1283 DAIIGTNDTY
+1283 DSILGTNDTY
-1293 DLSSDFEDLQEKARR
+1293 DLLSDFEDLQEKARR

-1332 LRTLGPMDDVYIEP
+1332 LRTLAPMEAVYIEP

-1363 NGQRLECQVELVHR
+1363 NGQRLECQIELVHR
-1377 DNQRYPEDKGDLLIR
+1377 DNQRYPEDKGDILIR

-1415 TGDGNFDMVI
+1415 TGDGNFDMVV

-1464 REPEPSVIDD
+1464 REPEPSIIDD
-1474 DEPYPQSRMQDV
+1474 EEPYSQSRMPDV

-1494 HKYSAQSLRSSHS
+1494 RKYSAQSLRNSHS

-1517 ASPTTPKRSLP
+1517 ASPTTPKRALP

-1535 ASPVTSPPLKSPEL
+1535 ASPATPPVKSPDQ
-1549 YDLQGT
+1549 YDLQRT
-1555 TNQYDYQFDERP
+1555 PTQYSYEYERP
-1567 MTSHSMQPDPLNIR
+1567 MTSQSMQPDPLNIR
-1581 KSDVSSRDDGA
+1581 KSPNNPSYRDDGA
-1592 PPPPAHRTFSPSPQP
+1592 PPPPAHRTFSPSPSQQAP
-1607 TAKSKY
+1607 SKSQFA
-1613 SKPPTLEPPT
+1613 KPPPLELP
-1623 NSRVKRR
+1623 NSSRVKRR
-1630 TSSPLKHEY
+1630 GSSPLKHEY
-1639 LPSDQSSISG
+1639 LPSDQSSVSG
-1649 TSITEGSYENTEEE
+1649 TDITGSYENTED
-1663 EDYTE
+1663 DYTE

-1673 DTSDEDDI
+1673 DSSDDDI

-1688 TELGVSIRDDARSRD
+1688 TELGVSIRDEPP
-1703 HARDELETLHEE
+1703 ARDIIREELEQQLETLEE
-1715 EYPEDEPKRH
+1715 EGSLHPRH
-1725 QLHESILSGP
+1725 ELHESIVSGSI
-1735 ADSLTPSNSASQA
+1735 DSLAPSNSASQA
-1748 GLYGQKMAPEE
+1748 GLYGQKVAPEE
-1759 NVQRYSAMISRWSDK
+1759 NATRYMAAISRWSDK
-1774 GMWKNIAAE
+1774 GRWKDISE
-1783 NLSIIVTPGLIEAY
+1783 GNLEIIVTPGLIEAY

-1826 VDLEIRSSVRSDCH
+1826 VDLEIRSSVRSDCQ
-1840 LANSHSGGNFRFR
+1840 LASAHGGGNFRFR
-1853 CYNGPDCYNLYM
+1853 CHNGPDCYNLYM
-1865 AVHHSRLNNQKFIQ
+1865 SVHHARLNNQKFIQ
-1879 LENEARFSSFGEHKP
+1879 LENEARFRSFGEHKP
-1894 PVANDDTSS
+1894 PQENDDTSS
-1903 RRRSWFSR
+1903 RRRSWFGR

-1917 SVRAPTQSYDGAS
+1917 SVRAPAQSHDGAS

-1956 RSSVKRNSRYGGS
+1956 RSSVNRNSRYGGTT
-1969 NTPGS
+1969 TPGS

-1990 NSGRGPSNFGT
+1990 NSGRGPASFGT

-2052 IPRKDSEKPKILLDA
+2052 IPRKDSEQPKILLDA

>member
-1 MSSSNPTSPEEAVE
+1 MSSSTPTSPEEAVT
-15 EAVLDP
+15 EAVAESVPEP
-21 ETPQKPTEDNDEKE
+21 ETPQQSTDPDPEDAD
-35 APKSAPAAAA
+35 ADDTPKSAPPAAT
-45 RGRPRAKSTREPTLL
+45 RGRPRAKSTKEPTLL

-65 GRPSRSRQTAERQR
+65 GRPSASRQAAERQR

-100 RVPPPNGVR
+100 RIQPPNGVR

-123 EQTPDDAAT
+123 EDTPDDAAT
-132 EPPDIAFDDEDFQS
+132 EPPDVAFKDEDFNS

-152 VRIKLRKKSKPPS
+152 VRIKMKKKPKQPN
-165 NRTKESLPTE
+165 NRTKESLATE
-175 EEDVAPENTPVKTPV
+175 EEAAPDPTPDPTP
-190 KTPEPPPPVV
+190 
-200 TPKVAT
+200 
-206 PKTPTIKTPTIKTPT
+206 
-221 IKTPTIKTPTIKTP
+221 
-235 TTKTPLPKT
+235 
-244 PTAAKQVNP
+244 AKP

-265 RKNRKHG
+265 RKNRKHIP
-272 TKKTSPAKIPA
+272 KKTSPTKAPGPA
-283 PTKIP
+283 RIP
-288 KDFIFR
+288 KDFVLR
-294 TQANPKVAS
+294 TAANPRVAN
-303 RVKAWAELVEI
+303 RVKAWAERVEI
-314 PDPPA
+314 PDSPT

-324 SSKSVGA
+324 SSKSVGSK
-331 RPWMDDTDSEFMSD
+331 PWIDDTDSEFMSD
-345 SELTVSNVTS
+345 MGETASELTASYLT

-368 AHDDG
+368 GPDEGIRVTPMRKKRPDDDG
-373 IRVKPVRKKRQSGDG
+373 IRVKA
-388 IRVRAMRTNLTDDE
+388 IRSTLTDDE
-402 GIRVR
+402 GIRIR

-418 TVRSVRLRLKSAPSS
+418 SKPGSIRTARLRLKSAPSS
-433 RRPSMSSVRKEMKKQ
+433 RRPSMNSERQASRKPLSDISKIEVTEDSEVSTKKFI
-448 MLDTPKSAGAAN
+448 
-460 PEALSKKLSEAIED
+460 EVIED
-474 GSELSK
+474 DSELSK
-480 TTRTNDK
+480 TTRTN
-487 SDLSKTAPIEVLDD
+487 EVFEDE
-501 SHTVDTPTKK
+501 SVVDTPTK
-511 RAASSSK
+511 RRSASASK
-518 SKPRPKSYQPPT
+518 SKPRPKSYQPST
-530 TKQKGKETWVPD
+530 TKHKDKESWVPE
-542 DDSTIEP
+542 DDSAIEP

-613 KNMPKVFKKVMEG
+613 KSMPKVFKKVMEG
-626 ANKMIHEINE
+626 ANKMMHEIHE
-636 HPPSRDAVPNKPT
+636 PPPPPRDAVPNNPR

-659 DPFVEEPKEEPP
+659 DPFVEESKSEPA
-671 TTPLSEDMSDEL
+671 TTPLSDRVPDKP

-693 CTSHVEKRKVSSSS
+693 RSSRTERRRVSSSS
-707 TSKTETVDKAAPGEP
+707 MSKPDTTDRAVSSEK
-722 LPATPEPVREPAK
+722 LPATPEPVQESVKEEPEPA
-735 KKPQPTPSPKPTP
+735 P
-748 AKEPTPEPEPPK
+748 APEPELVKEPSPDPEPRK
-760 KATPK
+760 KSNPK
-765 PEPEPEP
+765 PEPEPAP
-772 KPESKPEPEP
+772 VRDPTP
-782 AREPS
+782 EPS
-787 PETITELSTDLS
+787 PESET
-799 TDLSTE
+799 
-805 LPAPSPVSSPE
+805 
-816 PDSKTKPKRQDTKYP
+816 KTRPRRQDTKAP
-831 AKASGLTGLKRTKA
+831 TKAPGGPGLKRTKA
-845 TRSTPPPQKSGPKNS
+845 TRNTASPVQATRNTASPVQATRTTASPAKSTPKPS

-873 VNSLPKVKPYQS
+873 GNSLPKVRPYTSQ
-885 REERPYDDEPES
+885 EERHYDDEPES
-897 VYADSRYN
+897 MYTDSRYN

-911 SRYEESKYDDY
+911 SRYED
-922 RHEGSRYD
+922 SRYD
-930 DERAYEDS
+930 DSRYGDSRRDDHRNEDSRYDDDLAYDDESS
-938 ENWTETELSKTEKLR
+938 ENWTETELSKAQKSR
-953 SVRSASPEEERKTPK
+953 GSRSASPEEEKK
-968 PQKTP
+968 K
-973 EPPQQPQEQA
+973 PQEQQPPPQPPQ
-983 EEPEQSGDARAAL
+983 PEQSRDDRMAL
-996 PSARMAGPRLPP
+996 PSTRMAGPRQPP

-1016 STILSEEGSSAVESD
+1016 STILSEEDSSAVESD
-1031 LTTDVTQSTLT
+1031 LTSDVTQSTLT
-1042 QSTGFTKG
+1042 QSTVLTKG
-1050 SRRSNSR
+1050 SKR

-1083 PDDKNVPSAIISNR
+1083 PDDKNVPSAITSNR

-1128 LRELKTLVSGVI
+1128 LRELKTLVDGVI
-1140 PVLLQQV
+1140 PVLLSQV
-1147 VNGDNGNELFG
+1147 VNGDNANELFG
-1158 SGGQVTK
+1158 SGAPVTK

-1183 QMAHRKAPVQDIRR
+1183 RMAHRKAPIQDIRR

-1220 QDLVVNLAPVAGVLD
+1220 QDLVVNLAPAAGALE
-1235 DEDSLVGAMPRNDA
+1235 DEDSLVGAMPRNES
-1249 GDIIDAA
+1249 GDIVDAT

-1266 KRPLLR
+1266 KRPVLR

-1283 DAIIGTNDTY
+1283 DSIVGTNDTY
-1293 DLSSDFEDLQEKARR
+1293 DLLSDFEDLQEKARR
-1308 RHREETARLTDEDAI
+1308 RHREEMARLTDEDAI

-1332 LRTLGPMDDVYIEP
+1332 LRTLAPMEDVYIDP

-1363 NGQRLECQVELVHR
+1363 NGQRLECQIEVVHR
-1377 DNQRYPEDKGDLLIR
+1377 DNVRHPEDKGDILIR

-1406 VPIELISAR
+1406 VPVELISAR
-1415 TGDGNFDMVI
+1415 TGDGNFDMVV
-1425 MIRGTHNDRPWHE
+1425 MIRGSHNDRPWHE
-1438 LLTLTTDNE
+1438 LLTLTTDSE

-1464 REPEPSVIDD
+1464 REPEPSIIGD
-1474 DEPYPQSRMQDV
+1474 DEEQYSQSRMPDV

-1494 HKYSAQSLRSSHS
+1494 RKYSAQSLRNLHS

-1517 ASPTTPKRSLP
+1517 ASPTTPTKRVLP
-1528 ARYRPRS
+1528 SRYRPRS
-1535 ASPVTSPPLKSPEL
+1535 ASPVVSPPLKSPEY
-1549 YDLQGT
+1549 YDFQRT
-1555 TNQYDYQFDERP
+1555 PTQNSYEYDDRRSIMSE
-1567 MTSHSMQPDPLNIR
+1567 SMQPDPLNIR
-1581 KSDVSSRDDGA
+1581 KSEINESYRDDGA
-1592 PPPPAHRTFSPSPQP
+1592 PPPPAHRTFSPSPSPQP
-1607 TAKSKY
+1607 KSKSKY
-1613 SKPPTLEPPT
+1613 AKPPPLELP
-1623 NSRVKRR
+1623 NSSRVKRR

-1639 LPSDQSSISG
+1639 LPSDQSSVSG
-1649 TSITEGSYENTEEE
+1649 TSITGSYEND

-1668 SDYSY
+1668 SEYSY
-1673 DTSDEDDI
+1673 DSSDDDI
-1681 ESVDLPE
+1681 ESMDLPE
-1688 TELGVSIRDDARSRD
+1688 TELGVSIRDEDRSRD
-1703 HARDELETLHEE
+1703 VIRDEPRYQLEDLPEEVHEDLPE
-1715 EYPEDEPKRH
+1715 EAPEDLYQPQ
-1725 QLHESILSGP
+1725 QLHESVVSGSL
-1735 ADSLTPSNSASQA
+1735 DSLAPSNSASQA
-1748 GLYGQKMAPEE
+1748 GLYGQKVAPEE
-1759 NVQRYSAMISRWSDK
+1759 NAQRYTATISRWSDK
-1774 GMWKNIAAE
+1774 GVWKNIAGD
-1783 NLSIIVTPGLIEAY
+1783 NCSIIVTPGLIEAY
-1797 AVHSGAEQGDKPML
+1797 AVNSGTGQGDKPML

-1826 VDLEIRSSVRSDCH
+1826 VDLEIRSSVRPDCQ
-1840 LANSHSGGNFRFR
+1840 LASSHGGGNFRFR
-1853 CYNGPDCYNLYM
+1853 CHNGPDCYNLYM
-1865 AVHHSRLNNQKFIQ
+1865 SVHHARLNNQKFIQ
-1879 LENEARFSSFGEHKP
+1879 LENEARFKSFGERQP
-1894 PVANDDTSS
+1894 TPQNDDTSS
-1903 RRRSWFSR
+1903 RRRSWFGR

-1917 SVRAPTQSYDGAS
+1917 SVRAPAQSHDGAS

-1948 RGLPFSLA
+1948 GASLPFNLA
-1956 RSSVKRNSRYGGS
+1956 RSSVDRNSRYGGGS

-1990 NSGRGPSNFGT
+1990 NSGRGPASFGT

-2022 CKLSIRRPPPGWHQA
+2022 CRLSIRKPPPGWHQA

-2043 LEKRVTVTT
+2043 MEKRVTVAT
-2052 IPRKDSEKPKILLDA
+2052 IPRKDSDQPKILLDA
-2067 VLGSGCFTAMGSRG
+2067 VLGSGCFTPMGSRG

>member
-21 ETPQKPTEDNDEKE
+21 ETPQKTTEENDGKE
-35 APKSAPAAAA
+35 TPKSAPPAAT
-45 RGRPRAKSTREPTLL
+45 RGRPRAKSTKEPTLL

-65 GRPSRSRQTAERQR
+65 GRPSRSRQAAERQR

-132 EPPDIAFDDEDFQS
+132 EPPDVAFEDEDFVS

-152 VRIKLRKKSKPPS
+152 VRIKMRKKPKTP
-165 NRTKESLPTE
+165 NNKTNETLPTQTTE
-175 EEDVAPENTPVKTPV
+175 ATEDAEATADAEATTPDEVPAKTPI
-190 KTPEPPPPVV
+190 KSPEPPPPPV
-200 TPKVAT
+200 TPM
-206 PKTPTIKTPTIKTPT
+206 
-221 IKTPTIKTPTIKTP
+221 TP
-235 TTKTPLPKT
+235 TTPTPG
-244 PTAAKQVNP
+244 KQVKP

-272 TKKTSPAKIPA
+272 THGTHGNKKTSPSKVPA
-283 PTKIP
+283 PGKIP
-288 KDFIFR
+288 KDFVFR
-294 TQANPKVAS
+294 TQANPKVAN
-303 RVKAWAELVEI
+303 RVKAWAEMVEI
-314 PDPPA
+314 PDPPP

-331 RPWMDDTDSEFMSD
+331 KPWMDDTDSEFMSE
-345 SELTVSNVTS
+345 SELTVSNVHS

-368 AHDDG
+368 GPDDG
-373 IRVKPVRKKRQSGDG
+373 IRVRPMNKKRQSGDG
-388 IRVRAMRTNLTDDE
+388 IRVRAVRTPLTDDE

-407 PMSDI
+407 PMSEV

-433 RRPSMSSVRKEMKKQ
+433 RRPSMSDVKKEMKKQ
-448 MLDTPKSAGAAN
+448 MADTKSVNGDN
-460 PEALSKKLSEAIED
+460 SSKISLSKYAETFESSEW
-474 GSELSK
+474 SK
-480 TTRTNDK
+480 TSRTNTVPFK
-487 SDLSKTAPIEVLDD
+487 LTKENP
-501 SHTVDTPTKK
+501 TVDTPTKK
-511 RAASSSK
+511 RTPSTGK
-518 SKPRPKSYQPPT
+518 LRPRPKSYQPPT
-530 TKQKGKETWVPD
+530 TKEKGKETWVPD
-542 DDSTIEP
+542 DDDESAIEP

-567 DIPGDIPWGNSAF
+567 DIPGEIPWGNSAF

-626 ANKMIHEINE
+626 ASKVIHEINE
-636 HPPSRDAVPNKPT
+636 HPPPRDAVPNKPT

-659 DPFVEEPKEEPP
+659 DPFVEGEGKGK
-671 TTPLSEDMSDEL
+671 PLDDDLSDEP
-683 SSPETIKSHR
+683 SSPETVRTRRAASR
-693 CTSHVEKRKVSSSS
+693 TEKRKVSSS
-707 TSKTETVDKAAPGEP
+707 TMSKSDTVDKAIHEP
-722 LPATPEPVREPAK
+722 LPATPEPVQEAT
-735 KKPQPTPSPKPTP
+735 KKPQPTPSPKPPP
-748 AKEPTPEPEPPK
+748 AKEPSPEPEPPK

-765 PEPEPEP
+765 PATPKPATPKPEP
-772 KPESKPEPEP
+772 KVESKPEPEPAP

-799 TDLSTE
+799 TE
-805 LPAPSPVSSPE
+805 LTQEVSPVSSPE
-816 PDSKTKPKRQDTKYP
+816 PEAKTKPKRQDTKYP
-831 AKASGLTGLKRTKA
+831 PRGGSPLAGLKRTKA
-845 TRSTPPPQKSGPKNS
+845 TRNTASPVKSSPKHS

-873 VNSLPKVKPYQS
+873 GNSLPKVKPYTS
-885 REERPYDDEPES
+885 REERPYDDEPET

-911 SRYEESKYDDY
+911 SRYEDSRYEESRYDDY
-922 RHEGSRYD
+922 RREDDRYD
-930 DERAYEDS
+930 DERSYEDS
-938 ENWTETELSKTEKLR
+938 EDGTETVLSKTEKLR
-953 SVRSASPEEERKTPK
+953 SVRSVSPEEARKTPQ
-968 PQKTP
+968 PQKKTP
-973 EPPQQPQEQA
+973 EPQEPPQEQPR
-983 EEPEQSGDARAAL
+983 EKTPEQEQQSEDARMSL
-996 PSARMAGPRLPP
+996 PSARMMGPRLPP

-1057 SNSKSQGSGLKRRL
+1057 SNSKNQGSGLKRRL

-1097 SRPSMRKARGGANDV
+1097 SRPSMRKSRGGANDV
-1112 TNDDLLK
+1112 TNDDLLR
-1119 EFAEDESLY
+1119 EFREDESLY

-1147 VNGDNGNELFG
+1147 VNGDNANELFG
-1158 SGGQVTK
+1158 SGDHVTK

-1183 QMAHRKAPVQDIRR
+1183 QMAHRKAPIQDIRR

-1249 GDIIDAA
+1249 GDIVDAA

-1272 LKQIT
+1272 LKQIA

-1283 DAIIGTNDTY
+1283 DSILGTNDTY
-1293 DLSSDFEDLQEKARR
+1293 DLMNDFEDLQEKARR
-1308 RHREETARLTDEDAI
+1308 RHREETARMTDEDAI

-1332 LRTLGPMDDVYIEP
+1332 LRTLTAMDEVYIEP

-1377 DNQRYPEDKGDLLIR
+1377 DNQRFPEDKGDLLIR

-1415 TGDGNFDMVI
+1415 TGDDNFDMVV

-1474 DEPYPQSRMQDV
+1474 DEPYSQSRMPDV

-1494 HKYSAQSLRSSHS
+1494 RKYSAQSLRNSHS

-1517 ASPTTPKRSLP
+1517 ASPTTPKRLP
-1528 ARYRPRS
+1528 ARYRPRP
-1535 ASPVTSPPLKSPEL
+1535 ASPATPPPPAKSPESF
-1549 YDLQGT
+1549 DLQGT
-1555 TNQYDYQFDERP
+1555 ANQYDYEYDERP
-1567 MTSHSMQPDPLNIR
+1567 MTSQSMQPDPLNIR
-1581 KSDVSSRDDGA
+1581 KSDVSPRDDGA

-1607 TAKSKY
+1607 QAKSKY
-1613 SKPPTLEPPT
+1613 SKPPPLQPPT
-1623 NSRVKRR
+1623 SSGVKRR
-1630 TSSPLKHEY
+1630 GSSPLKHEY

-1649 TSITEGSYENTEEE
+1649 TSYTRSYENSEE

-1673 DTSDEDDI
+1673 DSSDEDDI

-1688 TELGVSIRDDARSRD
+1688 TELGVSIRDNSRSRD
-1703 HARDELETLHEE
+1703 YIREEIDSHLETLHEE
-1715 EYPEDEPKRH
+1715 EYADDEPKRH

-1748 GLYGQKMAPEE
+1748 GLYGQKVASEE
-1759 NVQRYSAMISRWSDK
+1759 TVQRYSAMISRWSDK

-1783 NLSIIVTPGLIEAY
+1783 NLSVIVKAGVIEAY
-1797 AVHSGAEQGDKPML
+1797 IANSSSEQGDKPML

-1826 VDLEIRSSVRSDCH
+1826 VDLEIRSSVRSDCQM
-1840 LANSHSGGNFRFR
+1840 ANSHGGGNFRFR
-1853 CYNGPDCYNLYM
+1853 CHNGPDCYNLYM
-1865 AVHHSRLNNQKFIQ
+1865 SVHHSRLNNQKFIQ
-1879 LENEARFSSFGEHKP
+1879 LENEARFRSFGEQRP
-1894 PVANDDTSS
+1894 PVEYNDDTSS
-1903 RRRSWFSR
+1903 RRRSWFGR

-1917 SVRAPTQSYDGAS
+1917 SVRAPTLSYDGAS

-1956 RSSVKRNSRYGGS
+1956 RSSVKRNSRYGGT

-1974 SSYGGNTPRSP
+1974 SSYGDTTPRSP

-1990 NSGRGPSNFGT
+1990 NSGRGPSSFGT

-2022 CKLSIRRPPPGWHQA
+2022 CKLSIQRPPPGWRQA

-2043 LEKRVTVTT
+2043 MEKRVTVTT
-2052 IPRKDSEKPKILLDA
+2052 IPRKNSEKPKVLLDA

-2089 MKDSNGVVGVVP
+2089 MKDDNGVVGVVP
-2101 ATGPTGGNV
+2101 ATGPTGGNI

>member
-1 MSSSNPTSPEEAVE
+1 MSSSTPTSPEEAVT
-15 EAVLDP
+15 EAVADAVKEP
-21 ETPQKPTEDNDEKE
+21 ETPQKSPEPEAEDKVGKDDNDT
-35 APKSAPAAAA
+35 PKSAPPAAT

-65 GRPSRSRQTAERQR
+65 GRPSASRQAADRQR

-100 RVPPPNGVR
+100 RIQPPNGVR

-123 EQTPDDAAT
+123 EDTPDDAAT
-132 EPPDIAFDDEDFQS
+132 EPPDVAFKDEDFNS

-152 VRIKLRKKSKPPS
+152 VRIKMKKKPKRP
-165 NRTKESLPTE
+165 NNITKESLVTE
-175 EEDVAPENTPVKTPV
+175 DETTPN
-190 KTPEPPPPVV
+190 
-200 TPKVAT
+200 AT
-206 PKTPTIKTPTIKTPT
+206 PDPTP
-221 IKTPTIKTPTIKTP
+221 
-235 TTKTPLPKT
+235 
-244 PTAAKQVNP
+244 AKP

-265 RKNRKHG
+265 RKNRKHIP
-272 TKKTSPAKIPA
+272 KKTSPAKTPA
-283 PTKIP
+283 PAGIP
-288 KDFIFR
+288 KDFVLR
-294 TQANPKVAS
+294 TAANPRVAN
-303 RVKAWAELVEI
+303 RVKAWAEMVEI
-314 PDPPA
+314 PDPST

-324 SSKSVGA
+324 SSKSVGSK
-331 RPWMDDTDSEFMSD
+331 PWIDDTDSEFMSD
-345 SELTVSNVTS
+345 MGETASELTASYLT
-355 SRVTAQRSAKSTP
+355 SRVTGQRSAKSTP
-368 AHDDG
+368 GPDDG
-373 IRVKPVRKKRQSGDG
+373 IRVTPMRKKMPDNDG
-388 IRVRAMRTNLTDDE
+388 IRVRAIRSALTDDE
-402 GIRVR
+402 GIRIR

-418 TVRSVRLRLKSAPSS
+418 SKSIRTARLRLKSAPSS
-433 RRPSMSSVRKEMKKQ
+433 RRPSMTSERQ
-448 MLDTPKSAGAAN
+448 A
-460 PEALSKKLSEAIED
+460 SKKPLSDVSKNIEATEDPSEVSTKKFIEVIED
-474 GSELSK
+474 DSELSK
-480 TTRTNDK
+480 TTKTTDTTK
-487 SDLSKTAPIEVLDD
+487 LSGTAPIEVLEDE
-501 SHTVDTPTKK
+501 SAVDTPTKG
-511 RAASSSK
+511 RRTLGSK
-518 SKPRPKSYQPPT
+518 PKPRPKSYQPIT
-530 TKQKGKETWVPD
+530 TKQKGKETWVPE
-542 DDSTIEP
+542 DDSVVEP

-559 SLLAKSIA
+559 SILAKSIA

-613 KNMPKVFKKVMEG
+613 KSMPKVFKKVMEG
-626 ANKMIHEINE
+626 ANKMMHEIHE
-636 HPPSRDAVPNKPT
+636 PPPPPRDAVPNNPR

-659 DPFVEEPKEEPP
+659 DPFVEEPSSEPA
-671 TTPLSEDMSDEL
+671 TTPLSEQVPDKP
-683 SSPETIKSHR
+683 SSPETVKSR
-693 CTSHVEKRKVSSSS
+693 RRSSHTGRRRVSSS
-707 TSKTETVDKAAPGEP
+707 TMSKPDTTDRAVSSEK
-722 LPATPEPVREPAK
+722 LPVTPEPLKEPVK
-735 KKPQPTPSPKPTP
+735 EEPEPTP
-748 AKEPTPEPEPPK
+748 APSPAPEPEPVKEPVKEPIKEPVKEPSPEPEPRK
-760 KATPK
+760 KSTPK
-765 PEPEPEP
+765 PEPAPVRDP
-772 KPESKPEPEP
+772 TP
-782 AREPS
+782 EPS
-787 PETITELSTDLS
+787 PESEAKS
-799 TDLSTE
+799 
-805 LPAPSPVSSPE
+805 
-816 PDSKTKPKRQDTKYP
+816 KPKRQDTKAP
-831 AKASGLTGLKRTKA
+831 TKAPGGPGLKRTKA
-845 TRSTPPPQKSGPKNS
+845 TRNTASPVKSSPKPS

-873 VNSLPKVKPYQS
+873 GNSLPKVRPYTSQ
-885 REERPYDDEPES
+885 EERHYDDEPES
-897 VYADSRYN
+897 MYTDSRYN

-911 SRYEESKYDDY
+911 SRYED
-922 RHEGSRYD
+922 SRYD
-930 DERAYEDS
+930 DSRHGDSKRDDRRHEDDLAYGDLRRDDHRHKDSRYDDDLAYGDSRRDDQRHKDSRYDEDLAYSDDSS
-938 ENWTETELSKTEKLR
+938 ENWTETDLSKAQKSR
-953 SVRSASPEEERKTPK
+953 DSRPASPEEEKKKSQGQQP
-968 PQKTP
+968 PPPPSQ
-973 EPPQQPQEQA
+973 PQQTR
-983 EEPEQSGDARAAL
+983 DDRMAL

-1016 STILSEEGSSAVESD
+1016 STILSEEDSSAVESD
-1031 LTTDVTQSTLT
+1031 LTSDVTQSTLT
-1042 QSTGFTKG
+1042 QSTGLTKE
-1050 SRRSNSR
+1050 SKR

-1083 PDDKNVPSAIISNR
+1083 PDDKNVPSAITSNR

-1128 LRELKTLVSGVI
+1128 LRELKTLVDGVI
-1140 PVLLQQV
+1140 PVLLSQV
-1147 VNGDNGNELFG
+1147 VNGDNANELFG
-1158 SGGQVTK
+1158 SGAPVTK

-1183 QMAHRKAPVQDIRR
+1183 RMAHRKAPIQDIRR

-1220 QDLVVNLAPVAGVLD
+1220 QDLVVNLAPAAGALG
-1235 DEDSLVGAMPRNDA
+1235 DEDSLVGAMPRNES
-1249 GDIIDAA
+1249 GDIVDAT

-1272 LKQIT
+1272 LKQIA

-1283 DAIIGTNDTY
+1283 DSILGTNDTY
-1293 DLSSDFEDLQEKARR
+1293 DLLSDFEDLQEKVRR
-1308 RHREETARLTDEDAI
+1308 RHREEMARLTDEDAI

-1332 LRTLGPMDDVYIEP
+1332 LRTLAPMEDVYIEP

-1363 NGQRLECQVELVHR
+1363 NGQRLECQIEVVHR
-1377 DNQRYPEDKGDLLIR
+1377 DNVRHPEDKGDILIR

-1406 VPIELISAR
+1406 VPLELISAR
-1415 TGDGNFDMVI
+1415 TGDGNFDMVV
-1425 MIRGTHNDRPWHE
+1425 MIRGSHNDRPWHE
-1438 LLTLTTDNE
+1438 LLTLTTDSE

-1464 REPEPSVIDD
+1464 REPEPSIIGD
-1474 DEPYPQSRMQDV
+1474 DEEQYSQSRMPDV

-1494 HKYSAQSLRSSHS
+1494 RKYSAQSLRNLHS
-1507 RRSSAAESPP
+1507 RRTSAAESPP
-1517 ASPTTPKRSLP
+1517 ASPTTPTAPNKRALP
-1528 ARYRPRS
+1528 SRYRPRP
-1535 ASPVTSPPLKSPEL
+1535 ASPVVSPPLKSPEY
-1549 YDLQGT
+1549 YDFPRTPTQE
-1555 TNQYDYQFDERP
+1555 NYEYDDRRSIMSE
-1567 MTSHSMQPDPLNIR
+1567 SMQPDPLNIR
-1581 KSDVSSRDDGA
+1581 KSESNESYRDDGA
-1592 PPPPAHRTFSPSPQP
+1592 PPPPAHRTFSPSPSPQP
-1607 TAKSKY
+1607 TPKSKY
-1613 SKPPTLEPPT
+1613 AKPPPLELP
-1623 NSRVKRR
+1623 NSSRVKRR

-1639 LPSDQSSISG
+1639 LPSDQSSVSG
-1649 TSITEGSYENTEEE
+1649 TSITGSYEND

-1668 SDYSY
+1668 SEYSY
-1673 DTSDEDDI
+1673 DSSDDEI

-1688 TELGVSIRDDARSRD
+1688 TELGVSIRDEDRD
-1703 HARDELETLHEE
+1703 VTREQPRYQLEDLPEE
-1715 EYPEDEPKRH
+1715 APLDLPEEAPEDLYRPH
-1725 QLHESILSGP
+1725 QLHESVVSGSV
-1735 ADSLTPSNSASQA
+1735 DSLAPSNSASQA
-1748 GLYGQKMAPEE
+1748 GLYGQKVAPEE
-1759 NVQRYSAMISRWSDK
+1759 NAQRYTATISRWSDK
-1774 GMWKNIAAE
+1774 GVWKNIAGE
-1783 NLSIIVTPGLIEAY
+1783 NCSIIVTPGLIEAY
-1797 AVHSGAEQGDKPML
+1797 AVNSGTGQGDRPML

-1826 VDLEIRSSVRSDCH
+1826 VDLEIRSSVRPDCQ
-1840 LANSHSGGNFRFR
+1840 LASSHGGGNFRFR
-1853 CYNGPDCYNLYM
+1853 CHNGPDCYNLYM
-1865 AVHHSRLNNQKFIQ
+1865 SVHHARLNNQKFIQ
-1879 LENEARFSSFGEHKP
+1879 LENEARFKSFGERQP
-1894 PVANDDTSS
+1894 TPQNDDTSS
-1903 RRRSWFSR
+1903 RRRSWFGR

-1917 SVRAPTQSYDGAS
+1917 SVRAPAQSHDGAS

-1948 RGLPFSLA
+1948 GASLPFNLA
-1956 RSSVKRNSRYGGS
+1956 RSSVGRNSRYGGGGS

-1990 NSGRGPSNFGT
+1990 NSGRGPASFGT

-2022 CKLSIRRPPPGWHQA
+2022 CRLSIRRPPPGWHQA

-2043 LEKRVTVTT
+2043 MEKRVTVAT
-2052 IPRKDSEKPKILLDA
+2052 IPRKDSDQPKILLDA
-2067 VLGSGCFTAMGSRG
+2067 VLGSGCFTPMGSRG

>member
-1 MSSSNPTSPEEAVE
+1 MSSSNPASPEEAVD

-21 ETPQKPTEDNDEKE
+21 EPEPETPLKPSTQDENDGKE
-35 APKSAPAAAA
+35 TPKSAPPVAH

-65 GRPSRSRQTAERQR
+65 GRPSASRQAAERQR

-100 RVPPPNGVR
+100 RIQPPNGVR

-123 EQTPDDAAT
+123 ENTPDDAAT
-132 EPPDIAFDDEDFQS
+132 EPPDIAFEDEDFQS

-152 VRIKLRKKSKPPS
+152 VRIKMRKKLKRP
-165 NRTKESLPTE
+165 NNKTKESLATGDE
-175 EEDVAPENTPVKTPV
+175 
-190 KTPEPPPPVV
+190 
-200 TPKVAT
+200 AT
-206 PKTPTIKTPTIKTPT
+206 PDE
-221 IKTPTIKTPTIKTP
+221 TP
-235 TTKTPLPKT
+235 TTPAPV
-244 PTAAKQVNP
+244 AAKP

-265 RKNRKHG
+265 RKNRKHIP
-272 TKKTSPAKIPA
+272 KKTSPAKTPA
-283 PTKIP
+283 PAKIP
-288 KDFIFR
+288 KDFVLR
-294 TQANPKVAS
+294 TAANPRVAS
-303 RVKAWAELVEI
+303 RVKAWAEMVEI

-331 RPWMDDTDSEFMSD
+331 KPWMDDTDSEFMSD
-345 SELTVSNVTS
+345 SEFTVSNVTS
-355 SRVTAQRSAKSTP
+355 SRFTKARSAKSTP
-368 AHDDG
+368 GPDDG
-373 IRVKPVRKKRQSGDG
+373 IRVKPIRRGRNNDDG
-388 IRVRAMRTNLTDDE
+388 IRVKAVRTTLTDDE

-412 SSNAGS
+412 SSNAGTS
-418 TVRSVRLRLKSAPSS
+418 VRTARLRLKSAPSS
-433 RRPSMSSVRKEMKKQ
+433 RRPSMSSVKREMKKSQ
-448 MLDTPKSAGAAN
+448 SDKSKIGV
-460 PEALSKKLSEAIED
+460 IED
-474 GSELSK
+474 PSEVSTNKFIEVIEDDSELSK
-480 TTRTNDK
+480 TTKTTDK
-487 SDLSKTAPIEVLDD
+487 SGLSGIAPIEVMEDD
-501 SHTVDTPTKK
+501 SAIDTPTKK
-511 RAASSSK
+511 RSTSAHK

-530 TKQKGKETWVPD
+530 TKQKGKETWVPEEE
-542 DDSTIEP
+542 STIEP

-559 SLLAKSIA
+559 SILAKSIA
-567 DIPGDIPWGNSAF
+567 DIPGEIPWGNSAF

-613 KNMPKVFKKVMEG
+613 KSMPKVFKKVVEG
-626 ANKMIHEINE
+626 ANKIIHEMNE
-636 HPPSRDAVPNKPT
+636 HPPPRDTVPNNPR

-659 DPFVEEPKEEPP
+659 DPFVEEPKAEPA
-671 TTPLSEDMSDEL
+671 TTPLSEHIPDKP

-693 CTSHVEKRKVSSSS
+693 RSSRTENRRVSSS
-707 TSKTETVDKAAPGEP
+707 TMSKPDTADRTVSSEK
-722 LPATPEPVREPAK
+722 LPVTPEPVKEPVK
-735 KKPQPTPSPKPTP
+735 ERPTPSPVPKTGPVKEP
-748 AKEPTPEPEPPK
+748 AKEPSPEPESPK
-760 KATPK
+760 KSTSKPK
-765 PEPEPEP
+765 PEPKSEPQPEP
-772 KPESKPEPEP
+772 AAVKEPAPEEVSPLSLPALSPEPE
-782 AREPS
+782 A
-787 PETITELSTDLS
+787 
-799 TDLSTE
+799 
-805 LPAPSPVSSPE
+805 
-816 PDSKTKPKRQDTKYP
+816 KTKPKRQDTKAP
-831 AKASGLTGLKRTKA
+831 TKAPGGLGLKRTKA
-845 TRSTPPPQKSGPKNS
+845 TRTTSSPVKSSPKNS

-873 VNSLPKVKPYQS
+873 GNSLPKVKPYQS

-897 VYADSRYN
+897 MYTDSRYS

-911 SRYEESKYDDY
+911 SKYEGPKYDDY
-922 RHEGSRYD
+922 HYEESRYD
-930 DERAYEDS
+930 DELTYDDS
-938 ENWTETELSKTEKLR
+938 TENWTETELSKAEKSR
-953 SVRSASPEEERKTPK
+953 SVRSPSPLEEKK
-968 PQKTP
+968 KAQIP
-973 EPPQQPQEQA
+973 EQPREPIREPA
-983 EEPEQSGDARAAL
+983 REPEQNRDDRSAL

-1016 STILSEEGSSAVESD
+1016 STILSEEASSAVESD

-1042 QSTGFTKG
+1042 QSTGVTKET
-1050 SRRSNSR
+1050 RRSNSR

-1083 PDDKNVPSAIISNR
+1083 PDDKNVPSAITSNR
-1097 SRPSMRKARGGANDV
+1097 SRPSMRKSRGGATDV

-1119 EFAEDESLY
+1119 EFTEDESLY
-1128 LRELKTLVSGVI
+1128 LRELKTLVDGVI
-1140 PVLLQQV
+1140 PVLLSQV
-1147 VNGDNGNELFG
+1147 VNGDNATDLFG
-1158 SGGQVTK
+1158 TSTPVTK

-1183 QMAHRKAPVQDIRR
+1183 RMAHRKAPIHDIRR

-1220 QDLVVNLAPVAGVLD
+1220 QDLVVNLAPAAGSPE
-1235 DEDSLVGAMPRNDA
+1235 DEDSLVGAMPRNES
-1249 GDIIDAA
+1249 GDIVDAT

-1283 DAIIGTNDTY
+1283 DSILGTNDTY
-1293 DLSSDFEDLQEKARR
+1293 DLLSDFEDLQEKARR
-1308 RHREETARLTDEDAI
+1308 RHREEMARLTDEDAI

-1332 LRTLGPMDDVYIEP
+1332 LRTLAPMEAVYIEP

-1363 NGQRLECQVELVHR
+1363 NGQRLECQIELVHR
-1377 DNQRYPEDKGDLLIR
+1377 DNQRYPEDKGDILIR

-1415 TGDGNFDMVI
+1415 TGDGNFDMVV

-1464 REPEPSVIDD
+1464 REPEPSIIDD
-1474 DEPYPQSRMQDV
+1474 EEPYSQSRMPDV

-1494 HKYSAQSLRSSHS
+1494 RKYSAQSLRNSHS

-1517 ASPTTPKRSLP
+1517 ASPTTPKRALP

-1535 ASPVTSPPLKSPEL
+1535 ASPVTPPPLKSPDQ
-1549 YDLQGT
+1549 YDLQRT
-1555 TNQYDYQFDERP
+1555 PTQYDYGYEDRP
-1567 MTSHSMQPDPLNIR
+1567 MTSQSMQPDPLNIR
-1581 KSDVSSRDDGA
+1581 KSPSSSSYRDDGA
-1592 PPPPAHRTFSPSPQP
+1592 PPPPAHRTFSPSPSQQAP
-1607 TAKSKY
+1607 
-1613 SKPPTLEPPT
+1613 SKPRFSKAPPLEPP
-1623 NSRVKRR
+1623 NSSRVKRR

-1649 TSITEGSYENTEEE
+1649 TDITGSYENTED
-1663 EDYTE
+1663 DYTE

-1673 DTSDEDDI
+1673 DSSDDDI

-1688 TELGVSIRDDARSRD
+1688 TELGVSIRDE
-1703 HARDELETLHEE
+1703 HPARDIIREELEHQLETLEE
-1715 EYPEDEPKRH
+1715 EGSLHDYHQRH
-1725 QLHESILSGP
+1725 ELHESVVSGSI
-1735 ADSLTPSNSASQA
+1735 DSLAPSNSASQA
-1748 GLYGQKMAPEE
+1748 GLHGQKVAPED
-1759 NVQRYSAMISRWSDK
+1759 NATRYVATISRWSDK
-1774 GMWKNIAAE
+1774 GLWKDISGG
-1783 NLSIIVTPGLIEAY
+1783 NLEVIVTPGLIEAY

-1826 VDLEIRSSVRSDCH
+1826 LDLEIRSSVRSDCQ
-1840 LANSHSGGNFRFR
+1840 LASSHGGGNFRFR
-1853 CYNGPDCYNLYM
+1853 CHNGPDCYNLYM
-1865 AVHHSRLNNQKFIQ
+1865 SVHHARLNNQKFIE
-1879 LENEARFSSFGEHKP
+1879 LENEARFRSFGEHKP
-1894 PVANDDTSS
+1894 PPDNDDTSS
-1903 RRRSWFSR
+1903 RRRSWFGR

-1917 SVRAPTQSYDGAS
+1917 SVRAPAQSHDGAS

-1956 RSSVKRNSRYGGS
+1956 RSSVNRNSRYGGT

-1990 NSGRGPSNFGT
+1990 NSGRGPASFGT

-2022 CKLSIRRPPPGWHQA
+2022 CRLSIRRPPPGWHQA

-2052 IPRKDSEKPKILLDA
+2052 IPRKDSEQPKILLDA